1 MPDLLTVRNLVKEF
15 PLGKGFWGR
24 QKSVVHAVDDVSF
37 SIGENETL
45 GLVGESGCGKSTT
58 GFSILRLIEPTSGE
72 VWFQNENLLAM
83 DADQLRRRRR
93 HMQIVFQDPFG
104 ALNPRQTV
112 ERIIEEPILNYEN
125 ISAAER
131 RDRVAGALEMVGLSP
146 EHMTRFPHEF
156 SGGQRQRVCV
166 ARALVLGPRLVIGD
180 EPVSALDV
188 SVRAQVL
195 NLMVRLQRKLNL
207 SYLFISHDLAV
218 IRYVSHRVGVM
229 YLGQIV
235 EMADVKTLYGNSAA
249 SLYLGASFR
258 RARARPEAVPE
269 TDHPGGRCALARR
282 SAARMPVSPALQ
294 RGDAGL
300 QGREAGDAADE
311 RGASGEVPSLFLPL
325 KKGDQGGLSQKL
337 PYKDRL
343 GFENRVG
350 LPKLPERKCRRNFQ
364 ERRRSMKKRMA
375 WTILAMG
382 LMSMALG
389 DRCLRPETPW
399 W

>member
-1 MPDLLTVRNLVKEF
+1 MPELLSVRKLVKEF
-15 PLGKGFWGR
+15 PLKKGFWGR
-24 QKSVVHAVDDVSF
+24 KRSVVHAVDDVSF

-72 VWFQNENLLAM
+72 VWFKNENLLAL
-83 DADQLRRRRR
+83 DPDQLRQRRR

-104 ALNPRQTV
+104 SLNPRQTV

-125 ISAAER
+125 FSAAER
-131 RDRVAGALEMVGLSP
+131 LDRIAGALETVGLSP

-166 ARALVLGPRLVIGD
+166 ARALVLRPKLIIGD

-195 NLMVRLQRKLNL
+195 NLMVRLQQKLNL

-235 EMADVKTLYGNSAA
+235 EMADVKTLYGNPLHPYTWALLS
-249 SLYLGASFR
+249 
-258 RARARPEAVPE
+258 AVPVP
-269 TDHPGGRCALARR
+269 DPRR
-282 SAARMPVSPALQ
+282 SRKRIIL
-294 RGDAGL
+294 
-300 QGREAGDAADE
+300 AGD
-311 RGASGEVPSLFLPL
+311 VPSPVNPPSGCRFHPRCSEVMAVCREEMPQMREV
-325 KKGDQGGLSQKL
+325 DGGH
-337 PYKDRL
+337 
-343 GFENRVG
+343 GV
-350 LPKLPERKCRRNFQ
+350 
-364 ERRRSMKKRMA
+364 
-375 WTILAMG
+375 
-382 LMSMALG
+382 
-389 DRCLRPETPW
+389 RCHLYTSN
-399 W
+399 

>member
-1 MPDLLTVRNLVKEF
+1 MTDLLTVRNLVKEF

-72 VWFQNENLLAM
+72 VWFQNENLLM
-83 DADQLRRRRR
+83 LDPNQLRRRRR

-104 ALNPRQTV
+104 SLNPRQTV

-125 ISAAER
+125 FGTAER

-166 ARALVLGPRLVIGD
+166 ARALVLRPRLLVGD

-195 NLMVRLQRKLNL
+195 NLMVWLQRQLNL

-235 EMADVKTLYGNSAA
+235 EMADVKALYGNPLHPYTWALLS
-249 SLYLGASFR
+249 
-258 RARARPEAVPE
+258 AVPVP
-269 TDHPGGRCALARR
+269 DPRR
-282 SAARMPVSPALQ
+282 SRKRIIL
-294 RGDAGL
+294 
-300 QGREAGDAADE
+300 AGD
-311 RGASGEVPSLFLPL
+311 VPSPVNPPSGCRFHPRCTEVMPICREEMPQMRDVDSNHQVRCHLYGKSEYKNPKADL
-325 KKGDQGGLSQKL
+325 KDK
-337 PYKDRL
+337 
-343 GFENRVG
+343 
-350 LPKLPERKCRRNFQ
+350 
-364 ERRRSMKKRMA
+364 
-375 WTILAMG
+375 
-382 LMSMALG
+382 
-389 DRCLRPETPW
+389 
-399 W
+399 

>member
-1 MPDLLTVRNLVKEF
+1 MSDLLTVRNLVKEF
-15 PLGKGFWGR
+15 PLKKGFWGR
-24 QKSVVHAVDDVSF
+24 KRSVVHAVDDVSF
-37 SIGENETL
+37 SIAENETL

-72 VWFQNENLLAM
+72 VWFQNENLLAL
-83 DADQLRRRRR
+83 DPDQLRQRRR

-104 ALNPRQTV
+104 SLNPRQTV

-131 RDRVAGALEMVGLSP
+131 LDRVSGALETVGLSP

-166 ARALVLGPRLVIGD
+166 ARALVLRPKLIIGD

-195 NLMVRLQRKLNL
+195 NLMVRLQRQLNL

-235 EMADVKTLYGNSAA
+235 EMADVKTLYGNPLHPYTWALLS
-249 SLYLGASFR
+249 
-258 RARARPEAVPE
+258 AVPVP
-269 TDHPGGRCALARR
+269 DPRR
-282 SAARMPVSPALQ
+282 SRKRIIL
-294 RGDAGL
+294 
-300 QGREAGDAADE
+300 AGD
-311 RGASGEVPSLFLPL
+311 VPSPVNPPSGCRFHPRCSEVMAICREEMPQMR
-325 KKGDQGGLSQKL
+325 KVDGGH
-337 PYKDRL
+337 
-343 GFENRVG
+343 GV
-350 LPKLPERKCRRNFQ
+350 
-364 ERRRSMKKRMA
+364 
-375 WTILAMG
+375 
-382 LMSMALG
+382 
-389 DRCLRPETPW
+389 RCHLYPSN
-399 W
+399 

>member
-1 MPDLLTVRNLVKEF
+1 MSDLLTVRNLVKEF

-72 VWFQNENLLAM
+72 VWFQNENLLAL
-83 DADQLRRRRR
+83 DPDQLRQRRR

-131 RDRVAGALEMVGLSP
+131 LDRVADALETVGLSP

-166 ARALVLGPRLVIGD
+166 ARALVLRPRLIIGD

-195 NLMVRLQRKLNL
+195 NLMVRLQRQLNL

-235 EMADVKTLYGNSAA
+235 EMADVKKLYGNPLHPYTWALLSAVPVPDP
-249 SLYLGASFR
+249 R
-258 RARARPEAVPE
+258 RSRKRIILTGDVPSPVNPPSGCRFHPRCTEVMAICKEERPEMRQM
-269 TDHPGGRCALARR
+269 GGGHQVRCHLY
-282 SAARMPVSPALQ
+282 SSP
-294 RGDAGL
+294 
-300 QGREAGDAADE
+300 
-311 RGASGEVPSLFLPL
+311 
-325 KKGDQGGLSQKL
+325 
-337 PYKDRL
+337 
-343 GFENRVG
+343 
-350 LPKLPERKCRRNFQ
+350 
-364 ERRRSMKKRMA
+364 
-375 WTILAMG
+375 
-382 LMSMALG
+382 
-389 DRCLRPETPW
+389 
-399 W
+399 

>member
-1 MPDLLTVRNLVKEF
+1 MTDLLRVRNLVKEF
-15 PLGKGFWGR
+15 PLKKGFWGR
-24 QKSVVHAVDDVSF
+24 RRSVVHAVDDVSF
-37 SIGENETL
+37 NIGENETL

-72 VWFQNENLLAM
+72 VWFQNENLLTF
-83 DADQLRRRRR
+83 DPNQLRQHRR

-104 ALNPRQTV
+104 SLNPRQTV

-131 RDRVAGALEMVGLSP
+131 LDRVVGALETVGLSP

-166 ARALVLGPRLVIGD
+166 ARALVLRPRLIIGD

-195 NLMVRLQRKLNL
+195 NLMVRLQRQLNL

-235 EMADVKTLYGNSAA
+235 EMADVKTLYGNPLHPYTWALLS
-249 SLYLGASFR
+249 
-258 RARARPEAVPE
+258 AVPVP
-269 TDHPGGRCALARR
+269 DPRR
-282 SAARMPVSPALQ
+282 SRKRIIL
-294 RGDAGL
+294 
-300 QGREAGDAADE
+300 AGD
-311 RGASGEVPSLFLPL
+311 VPSPVNPPSGCRFHPRCTEVMPICREEMPQMQEGEGSHQVRCHLYGKSENKNL
-325 KKGDQGGLSQKL
+325 KQAKNQ
-337 PYKDRL
+337 
-343 GFENRVG
+343 
-350 LPKLPERKCRRNFQ
+350 
-364 ERRRSMKKRMA
+364 M
-375 WTILAMG
+375 TI
-382 LMSMALG
+382 
-389 DRCLRPETPW
+389 
-399 W
+399 

>member
-1 MPDLLTVRNLVKEF
+1 MSDLLTVRNLVKEF

-72 VWFQNENLLAM
+72 VWFQNENLLAL
-83 DADQLRRRRR
+83 DPDQLRQRRR

-131 RDRVAGALEMVGLSP
+131 LDRVADALETVGLSP

-166 ARALVLGPRLVIGD
+166 ARALVLRPRLIIGD

-195 NLMVRLQRKLNL
+195 NLMVRLQRQLNL

-235 EMADVKTLYGNSAA
+235 EMADVKTLYGNPLHPYTWALLS
-249 SLYLGASFR
+249 
-258 RARARPEAVPE
+258 AVPVP
-269 TDHPGGRCALARR
+269 DPRR
-282 SAARMPVSPALQ
+282 SRKRIIL
-294 RGDAGL
+294 
-300 QGREAGDAADE
+300 AGD
-311 RGASGEVPSLFLPL
+311 VPSPVNPPSGCRFHPRCTEVMPICREEMPEMR
-325 KKGDQGGLSQKL
+325 QMSGGHQ
-337 PYKDRL
+337 
-343 GFENRVG
+343 V
-350 LPKLPERKCRRNFQ
+350 
-364 ERRRSMKKRMA
+364 
-375 WTILAMG
+375 
-382 LMSMALG
+382 
-389 DRCLRPETPW
+389 RCHLYSSP
-399 W
+399 